1 MAQIIGWL
9 GGGGMIAF
17 VLLLA
22 VRCLVLLG
30 WLPVRLPEWR
40 MFHREDPLPRPACF
54 SRRKYIAAFF
64 AMLAVQWAVLF
75 FAWQMCIRDRS
86 MPL

>member
-22 VRCLVLLG
+22 VRCLALLG
-30 WLPVRLPEWR
+30 WLPVRLPEWWMR
-40 MFHREDPLPRPACF
+40 RP
-54 SRRKYIAAFF
+54 SSN
-64 AMLAVQWAVLF
+64 
-75 FAWQMCIRDRS
+75 RDMQSVRS
-86 MPL
+86 TDMNGPDWIKTEMILIWTVTTTESLMVPTVP